1 MIISASLKDACW
13 MFVRS
18 SSSLE
23 KAGCKSDVNERPNVE
38 LRKLESGVDHT
49 TWSVVF
55 RGKWTK
61 VVISQSSD
69 VFMEAGLEREEVMVV
84 PGVHGWSLTNYLKRE
99 ARHFETKW
107 KLLLLS
113 RL

>member
-1 MIISASLKDACW
+1 
-13 MFVRS
+13 
-18 SSSLE
+18 
-23 KAGCKSDVNERPNVE
+23 
-38 LRKLESGVDHT
+38 
-49 TWSVVF
+49 
-55 RGKWTK
+55 
-61 VVISQSSD
+61 
-69 VFMEAGLEREEVMVV
+69 MEAGLEREEVMVV